1 MRLAQQTSPGHSHR
15 PSFTEQLRGMP
26 SSPRGTR
33 QLSLSEAQ
41 MRDLMNNPPTAGSA
55 DPKFAGRDWQHI
67 AVGELVHPEDV
78 RWVEVDTGVE
88 DATNLLTES
97 GAPALLVRASK
108 NENSAVATFDYRDL
122 TQYLLFAT
130 GQLQPDDEHLMVF
143 EKLAKKAQQG
153 HKIPLRDAKSLGN
166 KEPFLTLP
174 HTADLTAAVETF
186 GGGVHRIV
194 ILKEGTNHAIGILS
208 QLRLVKFLWENGR
221 AFPIIDELYP
231 REVKDLGIGS
241 QGLISVNGDKP
252 LKEAL
257 MLMNNEGV
265 TSLAVVDNNY
275 NVVGNISNAD
285 VKVSKIRPKQVSP
298 EALYSQGHQLLTK
311 SSSAPL
317 LENTCIHFISVI
329 LSTRG
334 MIDGKD
340 SYPVFHINP
349 QSTLAH
355 TVAKL
360 VATQAHRMWVV
371 ETPTPSST
379 PSSSAP
385 TTPGPGPT
393 LHAIPISISH
403 PPVTYPP
410 HLSTSL
416 PQANPPFQPLS
427 ATPSVSASAMPGH
440 HMSGRLSGVI
450 SLTDILNL
458 FARASG
464 LHPTD
469 PEEARRK
476 RRGSSSSSRSGVRGS
491 LDSARSSV
499 VDLREK
505 R

>member
-1 MRLAQQTSPGHSHR
+1 
-15 PSFTEQLRGMP
+15 MP
-26 SSPRGTR
+26 PSPRATR

-41 MRDLMNNPPTAGSA
+41 IRDLMNNPPTAGSA
-55 DPKFAGRDWQHI
+55 DPRFAGRDWQHI
-67 AVGELVHPEDV
+67 GVGELVHPEDV

-97 GAPALLVRASK
+97 GAPVLLVRASK

-130 GQLQPDDEHLMVF
+130 GQLQPDDEHLVVF
-143 EKLAKKAQQG
+143 ERLAKKAQQG

-166 KEPFLTLP
+166 KEPFVTLP
-174 HTADLTAAVETF
+174 HTADLSAAVESF
-186 GGGVHRIV
+186 GGGVHRIIV
-194 ILKEGTNHAIGILS
+194 LKEGTNHAIGILS
-208 QLRLVKFLWENGR
+208 QLTLVKFLWENGR
-221 AFPIIDELYP
+221 AFPIIDQLYP
-231 REVKDLGIGS
+231 REVKDLGFGA
-241 QGLISVNGDKP
+241 QGLISINGDKP

-257 MLMNNEGV
+257 ILMNNEGV
-265 TSLAVVDNNY
+265 TSLAVVDNSY
-275 NVVGNISNAD
+275 NVVGNISNVD
-285 VKVSKIRPKQVSP
+285 VK
-298 EALYSQGHQLLTK
+298 LLTK

-334 MIDGKD
+334 MLDGQD

-360 VATQAHRMWVV
+360 VATTAHRMWIVD
-371 ETPTPSST
+371 TPTPSST
-379 PSSSAP
+379 PSSAP
-385 TTPGPGPT
+385 PTPAPGST
-393 LHAIPISISH
+393 SHASHVSIAHPSVSH
-403 PPVTYPP
+403 PP
-410 HLSTSL
+410 HISTTL

-427 ATPSVSASAMPGH
+427 VTPSVSASAMPGQ

>member
-1 MRLAQQTSPGHSHR
+1 
-15 PSFTEQLRGMP
+15 MP
-26 SSPRGTR
+26 PSPRGTR
-33 QLSLSEAQ
+33 QLSMSEAQ
-41 MRDLMNNPPTAGSA
+41 IRDLMNNPPTAGSA

-67 AVGELVHPEDV
+67 AVGELVQPEDL

-97 GAPALLVRASK
+97 GAPVLLVRATK
-108 NENSAVATFDYRDL
+108 NDNSAVATFDYRDL

-130 GQLQPDDEHLMVF
+130 GQLQPDDEHLAVF
-143 EKLAKKAQQG
+143 DRLAKKAQNGQ
-153 HKIPLRDAKSLGN
+153 KIPLRDAKSLGN
-166 KEPFLTLP
+166 KEPFITLP

-186 GGGVHRIV
+186 GGGVHRII

-221 AFPIIDELYP
+221 AFPIIDQLYP
-231 REVKDLGIGS
+231 REIKDLGIGS

-257 MLMNNEGV
+257 IIMNNEGV

-285 VKVSKIRPKQVSP
+285 VK
-298 EALYSQGHQLLTK
+298 LLTK

-360 VATQAHRMWVV
+360 VATTSHRMWVV
-371 ETPTPSST
+371 EAPTPSST

-385 TTPGPGPT
+385 STPALGPT
-393 LHAIPISISH
+393 PHATPISIAH
-403 PPVTYPP
+403 PPVLYPP
-410 HLSTSL
+410 HLSTSI
-416 PQANPPFQPLS
+416 PQSNPPFQPLS
-427 ATPSVSASAMPGH
+427 ATPSVSASAMPGQH
-440 HMSGRLSGVI
+440 TSGRLSGVV

-476 RRGSSSSSRSGVRGS
+476 RRGSSSSSRSGLRGS
-491 LDSARSSV
+491 MDSARSSV
-499 VDLREK
+499 VDFREK